1 VTVTGSGDSTI
12 EIEIE
17 NNSFL
22 TFETG
27 SATTLGA
34 NLRLLNNNINIEA
47 GATFSGAG
55 ALVVPDGSHIV
66 ADNQADIGV
75 LLDMQG
81 AFRPGNFNG
90 IGRVEL
96 LDYQSTSTSELFV
109 EPIGTALWQRQLG
122 SAPAAAAQAA
132 VAEHGGSAW
141 AAAVL
146 TACLAA
152 RGSYGRA
159 VARTGVSTL
168 K

>member
-81 AFRPGNFNG
+81 AARALHPPWG
-90 IGRVEL
+90 L
-96 LDYQSTSTSELFV
+96 L
-109 EPIGTALWQRQLG
+109 
-122 SAPAAAAQAA
+122 
-132 VAEHGGSAW
+132 
-141 AAAVL
+141 
-146 TACLAA
+146 
-152 RGSYGRA
+152 
-159 VARTGVSTL
+159 
-168 K
+168 